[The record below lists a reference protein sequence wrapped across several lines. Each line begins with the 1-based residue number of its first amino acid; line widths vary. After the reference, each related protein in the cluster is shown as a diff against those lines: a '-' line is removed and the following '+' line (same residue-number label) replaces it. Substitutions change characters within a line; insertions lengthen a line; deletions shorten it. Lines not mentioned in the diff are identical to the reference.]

1 MLKNIKNFISKYYNS
16 INKEKI
22 VYSIV
27 NIVFAIIIFLIFYTI
42 ARISFNKIKKV
53 NINKIIKEKKDTD
66 DLKIPTP
73 NPEDSKI
80 FSQLHRKFL
89 AELIFYILILIGII
103 FSLNKVGVNM
113 STFMVILGTIGF
125 GIAFGLQNFVG
136 EIVSGIAILVLGY
149 FNLGDI
155 IKIKETIG
163 YVKNFNLTN
172 TTIINNFGEIII
184 IPNSLITSDLFINIT
199 KNKKIFVLIPAK
211 ISNTNKINYPE
222 LLEKLAEKV
231 KSSKFVIDKNEV
243 KAIIRDMADEAGTTL
258 AVKAKVE
265 SVNYFKCMGNIRLI
279 MRQTFEDEGIILL
292 DWSYS

>member
-89 AELIFYILILIGII
+89 AELIFYILILIGVI

>member
-1 MLKNIKNFISKYYNS
+1 MLKNITNFISKYYKS

-22 VYSIV
+22 VYSVV

-42 ARISFNKIKKV
+42 AKICFNKIKKV

-89 AELIFYILILIGII
+89 AELIFYILILIGVI
-103 FSLNKVGVNM
+103 FSLNKVGINM
-113 STFMVILGTIGF
+113 NTFMVILGTIGF
-125 GIAFGLQNFVG
+125 GIAFGLQDFVG

-155 IKIKETIG
+155 IKIKEKIG

-172 TTIINNFGEIII
+172 TTIINNLGEIII
-184 IPNSLITSDLFINIT
+184 VPNSLITSDLFMNIT

-211 ISNTNKINYPE
+211 ISNTNKTNYPE

-243 KAIIRDMADEAGTTL
+243 VAIILDMADEAGTTL
-258 AVKAKVE
+258 AIKAKIE
-265 SVNYFKCMGNIRLI
+265 SVNYFKCLSNIRLI

>member
-1 MLKNIKNFISKYYNS
+1 MLKNITNFISKYYNS

-42 ARISFNKIKKV
+42 AKIIFNKIKKV

-66 DLKIPTP
+66 DLKIPIP

-80 FSQLHRKFL
+80 FSQLHKKFF
-89 AELIFYILILIGII
+89 AELIFYILILIGVI
-103 FSLNKVGVNM
+103 FSLNRVGINM
-113 STFMVILGTIGF
+113 NTFMVILGTIGF
-125 GIAFGLQNFVG
+125 GIAFGLQDFVE

-155 IKIKETIG
+155 IKIKEKIG

-172 TTIINNFGEIII
+172 TTIITNFGEIII
-184 IPNSLITSDLFINIT
+184 VPNSLITSDLFMNIT
-199 KNKKIFVLIPAK
+199 KNKTIFVFIPAK
-211 ISNTNKINYPE
+211 ISNTNKTNYPE
-222 LLEKLAEKV
+222 LLEKLTEKV
-231 KSSKFVIDKNEV
+231 KLSKFVIDKNEV
-243 KAIIRDMADEAGTTL
+243 FATVNDMADEAGTTL
-258 AVKAKVE
+258 AIKAKIE
-265 SVNYFKCMGNIRLI
+265 SMNYFKALNNIRLI

>member
-1 MLKNIKNFISKYYNS
+1 MDFISRFYKS

-184 IPNSLITSDLFINIT
+184 IPNSLITSDLFMNIT

>member
-42 ARISFNKIKKV
+42 ARVTFNKIKKV
-53 NINKIIKEKKDTD
+53 NINKIIKEKDTD

-73 NPEDSKI
+73 NPEDSKV

-89 AELIFYILILIGII
+89 ADLVFYLLILIGVI

-113 STFMVILGTIGF
+113 NTFMVILGTIGF

-136 EIVSGIAILVLGY
+136 EIISGIAILVLNY

-155 IKIKETIG
+155 IKIKDTIG
-163 YVKNFNLTN
+163 YVKKFNLTN
-172 TTIINNFGEIII
+172 TTIITNFGEIII
-184 IPNSLITSDLFINIT
+184 VPNSLITSDLFMNIT
-199 KNKKIFVLIPAK
+199 KNKTIFVLIPAK
-211 ISNTNKINYPE
+211 ISNTNKTNYPE

-243 KAIIRDMADEAGTTL
+243 VAIITDMADEAGTTISI
-258 AVKAKVE
+258 KAKIE
-265 SVNYFKCMGNIRLI
+265 SANYFKCLGNIRLI
-279 MRQTFEDEGIILL
+279 MRQTFEDEDIILL

>member
-1 MLKNIKNFISKYYNS
+1 MLKNIKDFISKYYKS

-42 ARISFNKIKKV
+42 AKISFNKIKKV
-53 NINKIIKEKKDTD
+53 DINKIIKDKKDTD
-66 DLKIPTP
+66 ELKIPKP
-73 NPEDSKI
+73 NPDDSKI
-80 FSQLHRKFL
+80 FSQLHKKFF
-89 AELIFYILILIGII
+89 ADIIFYILILIGII

-113 STFMVILGTIGF
+113 NTFMVILGTIGF

-136 EIVSGIAILVLGY
+136 EVVSGIAILVLNY

-155 IKIKETIG
+155 IKVKDTIG
-163 YVKNFNLTN
+163 YVKKFNLTN
-172 TTIINNFGEIII
+172 TTIITNFGEIII
-184 IPNSLITSDLFINIT
+184 VPNSLITSDLFMNIT
-199 KNKKIFVLIPAK
+199 KNKTIFVLIPAK

-243 KAIIRDMADEAGTTL
+243 VAIIRDMADEAGTTL
-258 AVKAKVE
+258 AVKAKIE

-279 MRQTFEDEGIILL
+279 MRQTFEDEDIILL

>member
-172 TTIINNFGEIII
+172 TTIITNFGEIII
-184 IPNSLITSDLFINIT
+184 IPNSLITSDLFMNIT